1 MDYGAKGDEVEDD
14 SQILGTIKAPS
25 SPESWDGRDA
35 SQWLAFRGVN
45 GLKVEGGGIIDGQG
59 KKWWDQSCRY
69 HPDLKGCTK
78 LAPTA
83 MKFVLCNNSS
93 VSNIQFSSSPQ
104 THALIFGCNGF
115 NVSHVE
121 SGKKRPPESSKKTPV
136 PEKKVKMATPQ
147 KTGKSG
153 NFVQVEDIHV
163 YNCTFNGTTNGARI
177 KTWQASGV
185 EISDVVYQNIS
196 GTARRET
203 AINLKCSRSVPCTE
217 IRMESIDITAQ
228 AASGTVAAYCSNARG
243 QESVVEP
250 GPCLQQL

>member
-1 MDYGAKGDEVEDD
+1 M
-14 SQILGTIKAPS
+14 Q
-25 SPESWDGRDA
+25 
-35 SQWLAFRGVN
+35 
-45 GLKVEGGGIIDGQG
+45 
-59 KKWWDQSCRY
+59 
-69 HPDLKGCTK
+69 
-78 LAPTA
+78 A
-83 MKFVLCNNSS
+83 MKFLSCNNSS
-93 VSNIQFSSSPQ
+93 LSNIHFSSSPQ

-115 NVSHVE
+115 NVSHVSVE
-121 SGKKRPPESSKKTPV
+121 SRGDSPNTDGIHIHASHHLSITYSNITCGDDCISIGDYTSNIEINNVQCGPGHGISIGSL
-136 PEKKVKMATPQ
+136 
-147 KTGKSG
+147 GKSG

-185 EISDVVYQNIS
+185 EINNVVYQNIT

-203 AINLKCSRSVPCTE
+203 AINLNCSRSVPCTE